1 MFTALPRSVVV
12 RVGALVLGAGVT
24 RVRIKE
30 FAAGVLIH
38 TSLATVGFV
47 MCDRAPGQAAPN
59 AVVTITISMLALF
72 AAYITERRERV
83 SLLRE
88 HEAALSSH
96 NWWPFGACSARLGGA
111 QLGLSVHV
119 SEKRSLEVS
128 TFGRAERKVTEAD
141 ADASVASLRRICREV
156 RFHSARAQVEL

>member
-88 HEAALSSH
+88 HEAALSSQTGGH
-96 NWWPFGACSARLGGA
+96 LVRAPHVWAARSWACPFMCLKNV
-111 QLGLSVHV
+111 LS
-119 SEKRSLEVS
+119 K
-128 TFGRAERKVTEAD
+128 
-141 ADASVASLRRICREV
+141 
-156 RFHSARAQVEL
+156 